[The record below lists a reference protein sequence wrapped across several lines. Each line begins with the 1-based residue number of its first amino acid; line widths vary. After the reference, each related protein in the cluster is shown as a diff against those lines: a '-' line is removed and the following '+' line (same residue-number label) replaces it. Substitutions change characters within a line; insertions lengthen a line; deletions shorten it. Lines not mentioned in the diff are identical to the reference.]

1 MFRSITDGVKHL
13 LIINV
18 IMFGATMLIS
28 PEMMYSKFGLFF
40 PENNTFGIWQ
50 IFTHMFMHGGLS
62 HILFNMF
69 ALYMFGTAVEQV
81 YGTNKF
87 LLLYFSSGLGAAL
100 IALLFSYYNFYSIL
114 DVLVSSDINKSEI
127 LDTLNQG
134 KYNTGWLSV
143 INEVDLN
150 TFISAFNTSMV
161 GASGAIFGI
170 LVAFGYLFPET
181 KLTFFIGLLL
191 ALLIE
196 PYLPIPLF
204 SSYLLLLVLYFTRT
218 INIPIKIFIPIT
230 LSAKYFIPGIIL
242 LDLFSFATGVSIFS
256 PSNTAYIAHLG
267 GALTGFL
274 VIYYWKKNQFN
285 SNRWD

>member
-28 PEMMYSKFGLFF
+28 PEMMYSIFGLFF
-40 PENNTFGIWQ
+40 PENNMFQPWQ
-50 IFTHMFMHGGLS
+50 IVSHMFMHGGLS

-69 ALYMFGTAVEQV
+69 ALYMFGTAVEQI

-181 KLTFFIGLLL
+181 KLMLLFV
-191 ALLIE
+191 
-196 PYLPIPLF
+196 PFP
-204 SSYLLLLVLYFTRT
+204 V
-218 INIPIKIFIPIT
+218 K
-230 LSAKYFIPGIIL
+230 AKYFIPGIIL
-242 LDLFSFATGVSIFS
+242 LDLFSATTGVSIFS

>member
-40 PENNTFGIWQ
+40 PENNTFQIWQ

-69 ALYMFGTAVEQV
+69 ALFMFGTAVEQI

-181 KLTFFIGLLL
+181 KLMLLFV
-191 ALLIE
+191 
-196 PYLPIPLF
+196 PFP
-204 SSYLLLLVLYFTRT
+204 V
-218 INIPIKIFIPIT
+218 K
-230 LSAKYFIPGIIL
+230 AKYFIPGIIL
-242 LDLFSFATGVSIFS
+242 LDLFSATTGVSIFS

>member
-18 IMFGATMLIS
+18 IMFGATILIN
-28 PEMMYSKFGLFF
+28 PEIMYTNFGLFF
-40 PENNTFGIWQ
+40 PENNTFRIWQ

-114 DVLVSSDINKSEI
+114 DILVSSDINKSEI

-143 INEVDLN
+143 INDVDLN
-150 TFISAFNTSMV
+150 TFTSAFNTSMV

-181 KLTFFIGLLL
+181 KLMLLFV
-191 ALLIE
+191 
-196 PYLPIPLF
+196 PFP
-204 SSYLLLLVLYFTRT
+204 V
-218 INIPIKIFIPIT
+218 K
-230 LSAKYFIPGIIL
+230 AKYFIPGIIL
-242 LDLFSFATGVSIFS
+242 LDLFSATTGVSIFS

>member
-28 PEMMYSKFGLFF
+28 PEIMYSNFGLFF
-40 PENNTFGIWQ
+40 PENNMFQIWQ
-50 IFTHMFMHGGLS
+50 IFTHMFMHGGIS

-69 ALYMFGTAVEQV
+69 ALFMFGTAVEQI

-100 IALLFSYYNFYSIL
+100 IALLSSYYNFYSTL
-114 DVLVSSDINKSEI
+114 DILVSSDINKSEI

-150 TFISAFNTSMV
+150 TFISAYNTSMV

-181 KLTFFIGLLL
+181 KLMLLFV
-191 ALLIE
+191 
-196 PYLPIPLF
+196 PFP
-204 SSYLLLLVLYFTRT
+204 V
-218 INIPIKIFIPIT
+218 K
-230 LSAKYFIPGIIL
+230 AKYFIPGIIL
-242 LDLFSFATGVSIFS
+242 LDLFSATTGVSIFS

>member
-28 PEMMYSKFGLFF
+28 PEMMYSNFGLFF
-40 PENNTFGIWQ
+40 PENNTFAIWQ

-150 TFISAFNTSMV
+150 TFTSAFNTSMV

-181 KLTFFIGLLL
+181 KLMLLFV
-191 ALLIE
+191 
-196 PYLPIPLF
+196 PFP
-204 SSYLLLLVLYFTRT
+204 V
-218 INIPIKIFIPIT
+218 K
-230 LSAKYFIPGIIL
+230 AKYFIPGIIL
-242 LDLFSFATGVSIFS
+242 LDLFSATTGVSIFS

>member
-28 PEMMYSKFGLFF
+28 PEIMYSSFSLFF
-40 PENNTFGIWQ
+40 PENNMFQIWQ
-50 IFTHMFMHGGLS
+50 IFTHMFMHGGIS

-69 ALYMFGTAVEQV
+69 ALFMFGTAVEQI

-114 DVLVSSDINKSEI
+114 EILVSSDINKSEI

-181 KLTFFIGLLL
+181 KLMLLFV
-191 ALLIE
+191 
-196 PYLPIPLF
+196 PFP
-204 SSYLLLLVLYFTRT
+204 V
-218 INIPIKIFIPIT
+218 K
-230 LSAKYFIPGIIL
+230 AKYFIPGIIL
-242 LDLFSFATGVSIFS
+242 LDLFSATTGVSIFS

>member
-28 PEMMYSKFGLFF
+28 PEMMYSNFGLFF
-40 PENNTFGIWQ
+40 PENNTFVIWQ

-100 IALLFSYYNFYSIL
+100 IALLFSYYNFYSVL

-134 KYNTGWLSV
+134 KYNTGWLSI

-181 KLTFFIGLLL
+181 KLMLLFV
-191 ALLIE
+191 
-196 PYLPIPLF
+196 PFP
-204 SSYLLLLVLYFTRT
+204 V
-218 INIPIKIFIPIT
+218 K
-230 LSAKYFIPGIIL
+230 AKYFIPGIIL
-242 LDLFSFATGVSIFS
+242 LDLFSATTGVSIFS

>member
-18 IMFGATMLIS
+18 IMFGVTILIN
-28 PEMMYSKFGLFF
+28 PEMMYSNYGLFF
-40 PENNTFGIWQ
+40 PENNTFRIWQ
-50 IFTHMFMHGGLS
+50 LFTHMFMHGGLS

-69 ALYMFGTAVEQV
+69 ALYMFGTAVEQI

-143 INEVDLN
+143 INDVDLN
-150 TFISAFNTSMV
+150 TFTSAFNTSMV

-181 KLTFFIGLLL
+181 KLMLLFV
-191 ALLIE
+191 
-196 PYLPIPLF
+196 PFP
-204 SSYLLLLVLYFTRT
+204 V
-218 INIPIKIFIPIT
+218 K
-230 LSAKYFIPGIIL
+230 AKYFIPGIIL
-242 LDLFSFATGVSIFS
+242 LDLFSATTGVSIFS

>member
-28 PEMMYSKFGLFF
+28 PEIMYSNFGLFF
-40 PENNTFGIWQ
+40 PENNMFQIWQ
-50 IFTHMFMHGGLS
+50 IFTHMFMHGGIS

-69 ALYMFGTAVEQV
+69 ALFMFGTAVEQI

-181 KLTFFIGLLL
+181 KLMLLFV
-191 ALLIE
+191 
-196 PYLPIPLF
+196 PFP
-204 SSYLLLLVLYFTRT
+204 V
-218 INIPIKIFIPIT
+218 K
-230 LSAKYFIPGIIL
+230 AKYFIPGIIL
-242 LDLFSFATGVSIFS
+242 LDLFSATTGVSIFS

>member
-18 IMFGATMLIS
+18 IMFGATILIN
-28 PEMMYSKFGLFF
+28 PEMMYSNYGLFF
-40 PENNTFGIWQ
+40 PENNTFRIWQ

-181 KLTFFIGLLL
+181 KLMLLFV
-191 ALLIE
+191 
-196 PYLPIPLF
+196 PFP
-204 SSYLLLLVLYFTRT
+204 V
-218 INIPIKIFIPIT
+218 K
-230 LSAKYFIPGIIL
+230 AKYFIPGIIL
-242 LDLFSFATGVSIFS
+242 LDLFSATTGVSIFS

>member
-13 LIINV
+13 LLINV

-28 PEMMYSKFGLFF
+28 PEMMYSNFGLFF
-40 PENNTFGIWQ
+40 PKNNTFEIWQ

-100 IALLFSYYNFYSIL
+100 IALLFSYYNFYSVL

-181 KLTFFIGLLL
+181 KLMLLFV
-191 ALLIE
+191 
-196 PYLPIPLF
+196 PFP
-204 SSYLLLLVLYFTRT
+204 V
-218 INIPIKIFIPIT
+218 K
-230 LSAKYFIPGIIL
+230 AKYFIPGIIL
-242 LDLFSFATGVSIFS
+242 LDLFSATTGVSIFS